1 MINYLKKEYGLAI
14 NQNRIPWIDAIK
26 GIAMILIM
34 WGHVQSTSP
43 LKLWLTSFHVPLY
56 LILSGIL
63 ICHSC
68 KSSGKRPSGD
78 AQKLK
83 SKLLRP
89 YLSFSAI
96 AVVCLFLYGF
106 YCDGFESGAKSII
119 LNVYKTITCYG
130 ILAIWFIPSY
140 GIACYVFG
148 KTCHDSFWINVLTLI
163 LWAGVGIAGSTFF
176 SYLQEN
182 ASSLTYNIVYFPA
195 AALLRGMA
203 CTYYMVLGKILYE
216 LYLKFHNL
224 NGFTIIL
231 GIVCV
236 ACLLSSIY
244 VSQFLTGTN
253 FSMLQFGEKP
263 YLIYVCGTLGSIWV
277 IVLFYFLRKAFAFPL
292 LQFIGRK
299 SLIIM
304 GTHMS
309 LLFTI
314 IIPALLGLIVK
325 TPPVQTIGNYLF
337 GLGCVV
343 IMIILEIPIIYLL
356 DGKLSFLIRKTQK
369 NP

>member
-1 MINYLKKEYGLAI
+1 MIEYLRKEFGFAV
-14 NQNRIPWIDAIK
+14 NQNRIPWVDAIK

-78 AQKLK
+78 AKKLTN
-83 SKLLRP
+83 KLLRP
-89 YLSFSAI
+89 YLSFSVI
-96 AVVCLFLYGF
+96 AVICLFCYSF
-106 YCDGFESGAKSII
+106 FCDGFESGAKSIV

-140 GIACYVFG
+140 GIACYIFG
-148 KTCHDSFWINVLTLI
+148 KTWHNSFWISVLTLI
-163 LWAGVGIAGSTFF
+163 LWAGIGIAGSSFF
-176 SYLQEN
+176 SYLHET
-182 ASSLTYNIVYFPA
+182 ASLLKYNIVYYPVS
-195 AALLRGMA
+195 ALLRGIA
-203 CTYYMVLGKILYE
+203 CTYYIVLGKILYE
-216 LYLKFHNL
+216 LYLKFHKY
-224 NGFTIIL
+224 NGFAILL

-244 VSQFLTGTN
+244 LSQFLTDTN
-253 FSMLQFGEKP
+253 FSTLQFGEKP
-263 YLIYVCGTLGSIWV
+263 YLIFVCGTLGSIWV
-277 IVLFYFLRKAFAFPL
+277 IVFFYFLRKVCAFPL

-309 LLFTI
+309 LLLTVL
-314 IIPALLGLIVK
+314 IPALLSLIISI
-325 TPPVQTIGNYLF
+325 PPVQTIGYYLF

-343 IMIILEIPIIYLL
+343 IMIILEIPIIYIF
-356 DGKLSFLIRKTQK
+356 DGKMSFLIRKTQK
-369 NP
+369 